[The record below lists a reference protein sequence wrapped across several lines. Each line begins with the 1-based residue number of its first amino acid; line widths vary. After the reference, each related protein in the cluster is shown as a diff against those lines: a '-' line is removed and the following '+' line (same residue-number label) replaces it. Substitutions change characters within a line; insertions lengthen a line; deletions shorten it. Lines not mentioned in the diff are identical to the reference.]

1 MRYIVQWR
9 YYSGLC
15 DHHGLGKLDPGTFVD
30 VAPEVAAAI
39 NADSPG
45 VLAIP
50 TPEPEARA
58 AKPAHN
64 RMAKPARNRAAG
76 A

>member
-9 YYSGLC
+9 YYSSLC
-15 DHHGLGKLDPGTFVD
+15 DRYELGRLDPGTFIDVD
-30 VAPEVAAAI
+30 PSIADAI

-50 TPEPEARA
+50 TPEPEERA

-64 RMAKPARNRAAG
+64 RMAKPARNRAAV
-76 A
+76 